1 MMKPERINLPVR
13 LWREMREQVSAA
25 APREACGLI
34 AGRGSQAEG
43 IYPISNALNSP
54 VRFRMDPY
62 EQLKAF
68 EAIEESGLEL
78 IAIYHSH
85 PRGPETPSQTDIDEA
100 RYEVASLI
108 WSPRGNEWQARAF
121 WLDENSATEIPLDIS
136 VM

>member
-1 MMKPERINLPVR
+1 MKPEKLNLPLR

-25 APREACGLI
+25 TPREACGLI
-34 AGRGSQAEG
+34 AGRGDQAEG

-78 IAIYHSH
+78 VAIYHSH
-85 PRGPETPSQTDIDEA
+85 PRGPEIPSQTDIEEA
-100 RYEVASLI
+100 RYEAAALI

-121 WLDENSATEIPLDIS
+121 WLDETSATEIPLDIS